1 MRSKQI
7 VLWLLFFLLIP
18 GIILP
23 DIPAVERE
31 ALIALYNATGGDNW
45 ERNDNWKTG
54 GVFSPPGTEN
64 TWWGITCDA
73 ANTMVIEIHLES
85 KNLQGT
91 LPPEIGNFT
100 NLEYLDLPGNL
111 LSGFIP
117 AEIGNLTHLQF
128 LRLYSNQLSGSIPP
142 EIGDCISL
150 KVMQIHGNQLTGP
163 IPAEMGNLSS
173 ATTI

>member
-45 ERNDNWKTG
+45 RRNDNWKTG

-73 ANTMVIEIHLES
+73 ANTMVIEIYFRRN
-85 KNLQGT
+85 NLQGT
-91 LPPEIGNFT
+91 IPGEIGNFSC
-100 NLEYLDLPGNL
+100 LEELNL
-111 LSGFIP
+111 LVNSLP
-117 AEIGNLTHLQF
+117 
-128 LRLYSNQLSGSIPP
+128 GSIPP
-142 EIGDCISL
+142 EIGNLTNLRILRCIGCQLTGSIPPEL
-150 KVMQIHGNQLTGP
+150 GNCINLELLQIFGNQLTGS
-163 IPAEMGNLSS
+163 IPAELGNLSS
-173 ATTI
+173 ATKI